1 MSLFCIKC
9 SKLTYNNNV
18 GVKHKI
24 DGKISPYSYCIDIDK
39 FKSTNKEQLRDLIK
53 SLSYLW
59 NNDILLFEVYEI

>member
-53 SLSYLW
+53 SLSYL
-59 NNDILLFEVYEI
+59 